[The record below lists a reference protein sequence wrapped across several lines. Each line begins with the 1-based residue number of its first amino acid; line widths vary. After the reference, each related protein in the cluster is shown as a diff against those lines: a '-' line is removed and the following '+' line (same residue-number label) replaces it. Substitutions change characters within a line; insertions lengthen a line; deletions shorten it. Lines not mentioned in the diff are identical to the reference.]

1 MNRVLKITLLSI
13 LILVFIWV
21 VFVTIDCI
29 RLRNSKYYTY
39 PLINLKQDVTED
51 DVTYT
56 GLGYTIKYIQEKE
69 IHYTPGSDAIATEIG
84 ACGAEFRLF
93 GKILLWA
100 YIE

>member
-1 MNRVLKITLLSI
+1 MNRVLKITLISI
-13 LILVFIWV
+13 LIVIFLWV
-21 VFVTIDCI
+21 IFVTIDCI
-29 RLRNSKYYTY
+29 RLKNSKYYTY
-39 PLINLKQDVTED
+39 PLINLKQDITKD

-69 IHYTPGSDAIATEIG
+69 IHYTPGSDFATTGIG

-93 GKILLWA
+93 GNILIWA

>member
-1 MNRVLKITLLSI
+1 MNKILKITLLSI
-13 LILVFIWV
+13 LTLIFIWLI
-21 VFVTIDCI
+21 FVTIDCV

-39 PLINLKQDVTED
+39 PLINLKQDITKD

-56 GLGYTIKYIQEKE
+56 GLGYTIKYIQERD
-69 IHYTPGSDAIATEIG
+69 INYTPGSDTVAIGTG

-93 GKILLWA
+93 GNILIWA